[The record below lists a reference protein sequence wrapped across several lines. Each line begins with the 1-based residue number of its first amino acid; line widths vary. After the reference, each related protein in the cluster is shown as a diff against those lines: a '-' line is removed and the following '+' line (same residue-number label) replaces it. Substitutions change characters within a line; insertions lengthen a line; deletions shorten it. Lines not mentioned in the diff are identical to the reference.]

1 MRNRGDDVN
10 MVARCCIYKFFF
22 LYKDSGTH
30 IAVPICNLL
39 IILALDRFLKFQCEP
54 FDITWQFNYTS

>member
-1 MRNRGDDVN
+1 VLYLQ
-10 MVARCCIYKFFF
+10 VFFS
-22 LYKDSGTH
+22 LYKDSSTH